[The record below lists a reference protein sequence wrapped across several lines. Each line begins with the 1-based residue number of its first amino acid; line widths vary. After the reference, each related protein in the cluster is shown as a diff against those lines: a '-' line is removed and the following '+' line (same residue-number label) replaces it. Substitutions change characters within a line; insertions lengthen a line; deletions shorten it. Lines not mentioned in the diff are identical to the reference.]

1 MVTIFHYHNS
11 FYINFIWNHSICWDE
26 HVTFFRKCENNSLEA
41 LCIFNFQVLFITANI
56 SYLHF
61 CLKET
66 LTEVCSG
73 ISDKLFFLLKCLSCY
88 GTESK
93 TIDWW
98 LHYSLHM
105 YLQHFR
111 VMNILLSVKLFMLRN
126 TVNCVQWL
134 VFLIYAS
141 IWTKREG
148 L

>member
-1 MVTIFHYHNS
+1 MHI
-11 FYINFIWNHSICWDE
+11 
-26 HVTFFRKCENNSLEA
+26 R
-41 LCIFNFQVLFITANI
+41 FITANI
-56 SYLHF
+56 FYIYF

-141 IWTKREG
+141 IWTKKRRIIEAYVVIFLYMCG
-148 L
+148 SFKTLIHISRLST